1 MKTLQFNH
9 SIEGSVTIRVEDQN
23 VGHINYSENKVTAEV
38 NYEGETHK
46 MAYKSLE
53 EARLDIRAF
62 FVELDV
68 YEF

>member
-9 SIEGSVTIRVEDQN
+9 NIEGSVSVMVEDEK
-23 VGHINYSENKVTAEV
+23 VGIITDKNGKVSATV
-38 NYEGETHK
+38 RYEGETYN
-46 MAYKSLE
+46 MRYKSLE

-62 FVELDV
+62 FVELDI